1 MARTFGD
8 KFLLELNT
16 VEHDTLGTKLAK
28 VCIAANIPA
37 SYVAVALEVS
47 KLTIY
52 RWYRKRS
59 LVRFAKRKSVEI
71 FTAVIEEDLKNGR
84 LPATTT
90 KDARSY
96 IESMVGKPV

>member
-8 KFLLELNT
+8 KFLLELNAI
-16 VEHDTLGTKLAK
+16 ENDTLGTRLAK

-52 RWYRKRS
+52 RWYRRSS
-59 LVRFAKRKSVEI
+59 LVTFTKRKSVEI
-71 FTAVIEEDLKNGR
+71 FTAVVEDDLKNGR
-84 LPATTT
+84 LPATST

-96 IESMVGKPV
+96 IESMVGIPV